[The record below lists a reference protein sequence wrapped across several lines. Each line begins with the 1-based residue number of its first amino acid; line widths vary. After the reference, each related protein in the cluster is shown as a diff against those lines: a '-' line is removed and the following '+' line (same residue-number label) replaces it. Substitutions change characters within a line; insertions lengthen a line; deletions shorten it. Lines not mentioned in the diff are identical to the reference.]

1 MKKVF
6 ILISILFLTGCTA
19 TYNLTISYDGM
30 TEKIDFITSKDEIDA
45 DFLTEMKDNKISASN
60 SSEIEA
66 YYDISSSLNKENTKL
81 SLRHYYTYEDFVDS
95 ARIRDCY
102 NDFIFAK
109 TSFGYS
115 LMTSNEFLCDN
126 YMYNYLSNVEIKITT
141 NYISLENN
149 ADKVDGDTYIWYVNE
164 SNKQNKPLILKLEE
178 STLINNKKSN
188 IFVKTLIICVT
199 IFIGLVGFII
209 LLIKLQ
215 GKRANKM

>member
-45 DFLTEMKDNKISASN
+45 DFLTEM
-60 SSEIEA
+60 
-66 YYDISSSLNKENTKL
+66 KENTKL

-188 IFVKTLIICVT
+188 IFVKTLII
-199 IFIGLVGFII
+199 